1 MATDKKLFFQD
12 LTKKSLKQLVQ
23 LRNELRKELFEHRL
37 ALAIRKLNKT
47 HLIAL
52 VRKNIARVNTA
63 IQHKVVG

>member
-12 LTKKSLKQLVQ
+12 LSKKSLKQLVQ

>member
-1 MATDKKLFFQD
+1 MATEKKLTVQE

-23 LRNELRKELFEHRL
+23 LRNELKKELFEHRL
-37 ALAIRKLNKT
+37 ALAIRKLTKT
-47 HLIAL
+47 HLISL